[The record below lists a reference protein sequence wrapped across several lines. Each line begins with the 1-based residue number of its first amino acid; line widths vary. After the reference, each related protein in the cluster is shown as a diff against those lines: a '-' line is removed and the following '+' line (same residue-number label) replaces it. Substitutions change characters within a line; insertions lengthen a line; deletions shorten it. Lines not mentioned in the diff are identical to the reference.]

1 MSVALGLQPVIDGT
15 LRAQVVQQ
23 IIDMVTGGR
32 FAPGQKLTETSLATE
47 LGVSRAPLREAIRE
61 LIDKGILISQ
71 PYKGLH
77 VRPISSKDLEE
88 LYSMRTALEKFAF
101 TLTWPNRTRAAQDDL
116 EHRYAQ
122 LISVQQTGDQ
132 ARAIEFEI
140 DFHSWVYDHAH
151 HDLLRRHWMRL
162 AALVRIY
169 MAVHHNVHGS
179 HGEFGAMTKRYKQL
193 ALGDS
198 LDDVHL
204 HIDEHMKQGLES
216 VLRVIQAQT

>member
-1 MSVALGLQPVIDGT
+1 MSPAFDGT
-15 LRAQVVQQ
+15 LRAQVGQQ

-32 FAPGQKLTETSLATE
+32 FAPGQKLTETSLAKE

-61 LIDKGILISQ
+61 LIDKGILISR
-71 PYKGLH
+71 PYKGLY

-101 TLTWPNRTRAAQDDL
+101 TLAWPNRDQPALDDL
-116 EHRYAQ
+116 ERRYER
-122 LISVQQTGDQ
+122 LISVQKTGDQ
-132 ARAIEFEI
+132 ARSIELEI
-140 DFHSWVYDHAH
+140 DFHSWVYDHAN

-169 MAVHHNVHGS
+169 MAVHHNLHGS
-179 HGEFGAMTKRYKQL
+179 HGEFKTMTTRYKEL
-193 ALGDS
+193 AFGDS
-198 LDDVHL
+198 LEAVQS

-216 VLRVIQAQT
+216 VLKVIQATP